1 MLSKRARCRIL
12 LGREPRACLNSG
24 QDEIEAACRIL
35 REQISMTIGNKTKM
49 EILPL
54 YAALAQNQAGMELAK
69 NFSHFLI
76 YSEVCLGGKFE
87 KKLH

>member
-1 MLSKRARCRIL
+1 
-12 LGREPRACLNSG
+12 
-24 QDEIEAACRIL
+24 
-35 REQISMTIGNKTKM
+35 MTIGNKTKM

-87 KKLH
+87 KKTALIELQLLYYEKS